1 MKSQQ
6 RLTSFLLCLVIMI
19 TGLAGYVPGSAT
31 DALLN
36 ESQSIADTQMRSE
49 TLLGSTI
56 IDSNIAVGGTAQ
68 VGSEKIQLPDI
79 VEGDISSSQFIGRAK
94 EKETNLNTFVFKN
107 QDGTQTMKVYSHPV
121 KYIDEKGKVQ
131 DISTDIKLNA
141 NGTFETKANSI
152 KTTFSKVLKDGIIL
166 KHDMV
171 NIRLVSDKLSNA
183 KLSEDNKIHSRV
195 FCRVVSMTIKGKFI

>member
-56 IDSNIAVGGTAQ
+56 IDSHIAVGGTAQ

-79 VEGDISSSQFIGRAK
+79 VKEDINASQFIGRSPA
-94 EKETNLNTFVFKN
+94 KETNLNTFVFKN

-121 KYIDEKGKVQ
+121 KYID
-131 DISTDIKLNA
+131 
-141 NGTFETKANSI
+141 
-152 KTTFSKVLKDGIIL
+152 
-166 KHDMV
+166 
-171 NIRLVSDKLSNA
+171 
-183 KLSEDNKIHSRV
+183 
-195 FCRVVSMTIKGKFI
+195 